1 MNKEEAIVKY
11 LKYKKIQNLG
21 YCKYAIF
28 RRIIMYVLDVHDNN
42 YMIRKTFLK
51 LVDKNYFYKICTTDK
66 QSYRYKFNP
75 DRFILKSDRPKKSP
89 FPIIITFD

>member
-11 LKYKKIQNLG
+11 FKYKKIHHLG

-28 RRIIMYVLDVHDNN
+28 RRMIMYILDIHDNN

-51 LVDKNYFYKICTTDK
+51 LVEKNYFYFKSANGK
-66 QSYRYKFNP
+66 ASYRYKFNP
-75 DRFILKSDRPKKSP
+75 DRFIQKEDRPEKISLP
-89 FPIIITFD
+89 VIITFD